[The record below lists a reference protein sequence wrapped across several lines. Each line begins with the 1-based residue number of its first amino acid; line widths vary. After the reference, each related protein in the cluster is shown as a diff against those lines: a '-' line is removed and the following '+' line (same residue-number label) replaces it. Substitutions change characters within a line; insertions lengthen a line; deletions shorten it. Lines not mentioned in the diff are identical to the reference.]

1 MKLRLF
7 DLDGTLIL
15 SGGAARRAIDRA
27 FLELHGI
34 VGAFGPIVP
43 DGKTDPL
50 IFREIFVNHD
60 IRVADEASAFRDLAE
75 RYAHHLPLEMENSDQ
90 AHLMPGAVEL
100 LDHLAA
106 LDGVALGLLTG
117 NFEATARIKLAHF
130 ELNDFFPFGAFGSD
144 NGDRERLVPMA
155 VERAEAHLGRSI
167 GLGPHVVVIGDTPRD
182 VECALVHGATAIG
195 VAASRYSTH
204 DLEAAGAHAV
214 LPSLEDI
221 PAFINAA
228 DIQSFELR
236 VLS

>member
-1 MKLRLF
+1 MHDLSRFQKKDHIEIRTKYISLLLF
-7 DLDGTLIL
+7 GSVALVGLVFAL
-15 SGGAARRAIDRA
+15 GVLVGGRNAPVEKCDS
-27 FLELHGI
+27 H
-34 VGAFGPIVP
+34 
-43 DGKTDPL
+43 DP
-50 IFREIFVNHD
+50 
-60 IRVADEASAFRDLAE
+60 
-75 RYAHHLPLEMENSDQ
+75 
-90 AHLMPGAVEL
+90 
-100 LDHLAA
+100 LAA
-106 LDGVALGLLTG
+106 LDGVALGLRTG

-195 VAASRYSTH
+195 VAASRYSTD

-228 DIQSFELR
+228 YIQSFELR